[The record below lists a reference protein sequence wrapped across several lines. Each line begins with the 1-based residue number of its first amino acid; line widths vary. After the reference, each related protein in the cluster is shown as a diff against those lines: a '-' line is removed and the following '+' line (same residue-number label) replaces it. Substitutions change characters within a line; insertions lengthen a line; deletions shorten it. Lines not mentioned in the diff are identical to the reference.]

1 MRVLFWF
8 LAVVIFVPLAL
19 SIARGMA
26 YDGSWRDA
34 PRHSSGLA
42 PDPLKTPEAI
52 VQIYSARAF
61 NWRGYVATHPWIIV
75 KRRGAARFT
84 RYEVVGWGGGQAL
97 KVNYALP
104 DGMWFGAEPSIMA
117 EYRGAGVERM
127 IDRVEAAIRTY
138 PFKDQYR
145 SWPGPNS
152 NTFLAHVAREVPELR
167 LDIPANAIG
176 KDYRA
181 WDEPVAL
188 APSGTGVQLS
198 LLGLAGVTLGIEEG
212 VEFNV
217 LGLNLGIDILRPA
230 LRVPGLG
237 RIGFPEDV
245 ARQPETVVD

>member
-1 MRVLFWF
+1 MRVILWSIAALFILPVAF
-8 LAVVIFVPLAL
+8 

-26 YDGSWRDA
+26 YNGSWRDA
-34 PRHSSGLA
+34 PRHSAGLA
-42 PDPLKTPEAI
+42 PDPAAHPEAI
-52 VQIYSARAF
+52 VQIYAARAF

-75 KRRGAARFT
+75 KRSGAQSFT
-84 RYEVVGWGGGQAL
+84 RYEVVGWGGGDAL

-104 DGMWFGAEPSIMA
+104 DGLWFGAMPEIMA
-117 EYRGAGVERM
+117 DYRGPGIDQL
-127 IDRVEAAIRTY
+127 IDRIEAAIATY

-181 WDEPVAL
+181 WDAPVAL

-198 LLGLAGVTLGIEEG
+198 LLGLAGVTLGAEEG
-212 VEFNV
+212 VEVNV

-237 RIGFPEDV
+237 RIGMPEEV
-245 ARQPETVVD
+245 ERQPEIALD

>member
-1 MRVLFWF
+1 MRVLFWS
-8 LAVVIFVPLAL
+8 LAALIFVPLAL
-19 SIARGMA
+19 SVARGMA

-34 PRHSSGLA
+34 PRHSAGLA
-42 PDPLKTPEAI
+42 PDPARTPEAI
-52 VQIYSARAF
+52 VQIYTARAF
-61 NWRGYVATHPWIIV
+61 SWRGYVATHPWIIV
-75 KRRGAARFT
+75 KRSGAARFT

-97 KVNYALP
+97 KMNYALP
-104 DGMWFGAEPSIMA
+104 DGMWFGATPSIMA
-117 EYRGAGVERM
+117 EYRGAGVDQV
-127 IDRVEAAIRTY
+127 IDRIEAAIATY

-181 WDEPVAL
+181 WDAPVAM

-198 LLGLAGVTLGIEEG
+198 LLGLAGVTLGVEEG
-212 VEFNV
+212 VEVNV
-217 LGLNLGIDILRPA
+217 LGLNLGLDILRPA

-245 ARQPETVVD
+245 SRTPQVAVD